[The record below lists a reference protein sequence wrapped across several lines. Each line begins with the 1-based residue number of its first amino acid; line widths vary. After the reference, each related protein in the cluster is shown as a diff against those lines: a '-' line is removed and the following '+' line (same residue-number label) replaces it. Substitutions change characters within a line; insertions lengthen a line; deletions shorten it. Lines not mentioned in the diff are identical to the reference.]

1 MKQPLIAFTDGAVRG
16 KNQSGNSAWAFV
28 VQYQPESG
36 TINPHKHQAA
46 ALMDNATNNEAEYT
60 AFIKL
65 MRWALSENILMLQV
79 YSDSQL
85 MVNQMNGQYVVQAG
99 NLISLWGEA
108 TALRA
113 KFRSLTLEWIPR
125 ENNYLADALCNL
137 VLDGAE
143 IQ

>member
-1 MKQPLIAFTDGAVRG
+1 MKQPLIAYTDGAVRG

-28 VQYQPESG
+28 VQYQPESE
-36 TINPHKHQAA
+36 TIDPHKHSAA
-46 ALMDNATNNEAEYT
+46 ALMNNATNNEAEYT

-99 NLISLWGEA
+99 NLKALWEEA
-108 TALRA
+108 NKLR
-113 KFRSLTLEWIPR
+113 KGFRSLTLEWIPR
-125 ENNYLADALCNL
+125 EENHLADAACNL